1 VDREARAVSARG
13 SAEPNTANLLTGR
26 YNDYKPLLAIILA
39 VFGVVV
45 FGALYIPLGG
55 RGCPHG
61 NNRCGYTR
69 VTA

>member
-1 VDREARAVSARG
+1 VDREARAVSACG

-26 YNDYKPLLAIILA
+26 YNDYMPLLAIVLA

-45 FGALYIPLGG
+45 FAPSTSIGAGEG
-55 RGCPHG
+55 RPHG

>member
-26 YNDYKPLLAIILA
+26 YNDYKPLLAIVLA

-45 FGALYIPLGG
+45 FGALYIPLG
-55 RGCPHG
+55 RA
-61 NNRCGYTR
+61 R
-69 VTA
+69 VVPTETTDAATSA